1 MYIFRLYTRKMALY
15 HSSIV
20 CTKLSFVKKNLLI
33 LKRAKSNTKKFYDFF
48 SQKLRIYS
56 IKKSCKS
63 TPYQMKQDW
72 IFYIINFFQL
82 RLSFSYSFIHS
93 FISFFIPVGPHP
105 SLKCSQVSFGRPSWQ
120 KVEWLKSMEILTSCC
135 GSLTINRNS
144 TEDEWQKLDSFCLF
158 CNEQLHPHS
167 FSPTFLGK
175 PICTTSNRREM
186 LREPVIVF
194 NA

>member
-1 MYIFRLYTRKMALY
+1 MALY

-33 LKRAKSNTKKFYDFF
+33 LKRAKSNTKKFYEFF
-48 SQKLRIYS
+48 FQKLRIYL

-72 IFYIINFFQL
+72 IFYIVNFFQL
-82 RLSFSYSFIHS
+82 RLSFSFSYSFIHS
-93 FISFFIPVGPHP
+93 FHFSFRSVRILPW
-105 SLKCSQVSFGRPSWQ
+105 KCSQVSFGRPSWQ

-186 LREPVIVF
+186 FREPVIVF

>member
-33 LKRAKSNTKKFYDFF
+33 LKMAKSNTKKFYEFF
-48 SQKLRIYS
+48 FQKLRIYL

-105 SLKCSQVSFGRPSWQ
+105 SLKMFTGVIWSSIMTKGGM
-120 KVEWLKSMEILTSCC
+120 VEKYGNTYILLWL
-135 GSLTINRNS
+135 INY
-144 TEDEWQKLDSFCLF
+144 
-158 CNEQLHPHS
+158 
-167 FSPTFLGK
+167 
-175 PICTTSNRREM
+175 
-186 LREPVIVF
+186 
-194 NA
+194 

>member
-1 MYIFRLYTRKMALY
+1 M
-15 HSSIV
+15 
-20 CTKLSFVKKNLLI
+20 I
-33 LKRAKSNTKKFYDFF
+33 LNRAKSNTKKFYEFF
-48 SQKLRIYS
+48 FQKLRIYLLRNHVNQHLIKWNKTEYFTS
-56 IKKSCKS
+56 I
-63 TPYQMKQDW
+63 
-72 IFYIINFFQL
+72 FFQL
-82 RLSFSYSFIHS
+82 RLSFSFSYSFIHS
-93 FISFFIPVGPHP
+93 FHFSFRSVRILPW
-105 SLKCSQVSFGRPSWQ
+105 KCSQVSFGRPSWQ

>member
-1 MYIFRLYTRKMALY
+1 MALY

-33 LKRAKSNTKKFYDFF
+33 LKMAKSNTKKFYEFF
-48 SQKLRIYS
+48 FQKLRIYL

-63 TPYQMKQDW
+63 T
-72 IFYIINFFQL
+72 
-82 RLSFSYSFIHS
+82 YSFIHS
-93 FISFFIPVGPHP
+93 FHFSFRSVRILPW
-105 SLKCSQVSFGRPSWQ
+105 KCSQVSFGRPSWQ

>member
-1 MYIFRLYTRKMALY
+1 M
-15 HSSIV
+15 
-20 CTKLSFVKKNLLI
+20 N
-33 LKRAKSNTKKFYDFF
+33 FF
-48 SQKLRIYS
+48 FQKLRIYL

-82 RLSFSYSFIHS
+82 RLSFSFSYSFIHS
-93 FISFFIPVGPHP
+93 FHFSFRSVRILPWT
-105 SLKCSQVSFGRPSWQ
+105 CSQVSFGRPSWQ

-186 LREPVIVF
+186 LREPVIIF
-194 NA
+194 NAYKLIGFFFLVMFYWQKQRHSFNFFFQLDLFIFWN